1 MKKKSFYKAL
11 FILVSFKILVMFA
24 VAKRELRSLFLSPI
38 AYVIAGIFTL
48 ILSWFFLNIIGFY
61 IIISLQALRIPF
73 LEERINMHDLV
84 VRPFFGNMSIVM
96 LFVIP
101 MLTMRSFAEEK
112 KLGTFELIYTSPIRT
127 SEVVLGKFLGYA
139 LFLVFLLVLTLAHTV
154 PLFKFGEPDPG
165 IIISSY
171 IGIFLMGIAFI
182 SAGIFASSMTE
193 NQIISIIVSF
203 GILLLFWVLG
213 WAKHT
218 MEGELKDLL
227 AYLSFSDHFQSFSQG
242 VIDTRDV
249 VYYLSFTAVMLF
261 FTHMSLES
269 RRWSGA

>member
-1 MKKKSFYKAL
+1 
-11 FILVSFKILVMFA
+11 MFA
-24 VAKRELRSLFLSPI
+24 VARRELRSLFLSPI
-38 AYVIAGIFTL
+38 AYVIAGIFAL

-84 VRPFFGNMSIVM
+84 VRPFFGNMSVVM

-139 LFLVFLLVLTLAHTV
+139 LFLVFLLGLTLAHTI

-171 IGIFLMGIAFI
+171 LGIFLMGIAFI

-218 MEGELKDLL
+218 MEGGLKDLL

-242 VIDTRDV
+242 VIDTRDI

-269 RRWSGA
+269 RRWGGRS